1 MSRRKIVWVKWLDS
15 ASATG
20 WMSRDSL
27 PTEPLVCE
35 SVGFLLHDCDKQ
47 ITLTLSLLDES
58 EASKPFGDVIIIPK
72 VSVVKSKVM
81 RG

>member
-1 MSRRKIVWVKWLDS
+1 MSSRKIVWVQWLDS
-15 ASATG
+15 ASAMG

-35 SVGFLLHDCDKQ
+35 SVGFLLNDCDKQ

-58 EASKPFGDVIIIPK
+58 EASKPFCDVIIIPK
-72 VSVVKSKVM
+72 VSVIKSKVM
-81 RG
+81 RV